1 MPLIKFE
8 VLFQCKLIFSKGLGY
23 LGGGDIFLLTTGF
36 LDHFYLVCLLIWFD
50 LNLPPWFFICPSVF
64 CFLSLLFLSSFGL
77 SIFMILFYL
86 LCWLISWHCLVADL
100 EYSVDLWLITG
111 YCILSCYHSPSLA
124 VFGAHVLNH

>member
-86 LCWLISWHCLVADL
+86 LYWFMRYRS
-100 EYSVDLWLITG
+100 S
-111 YCILSCYHSPSLA
+111 SCYFSSCFRIYIIYLSYYNLTSHDITTFY
-124 VFGAHVLNH
+124 V